1 MFTINMIKN
10 ISKEKDW
17 REKIKR
23 EGGREGKMKGR
34 EQGKK
39 KHCTKNV
46 FFFE

>member
-1 MFTINMIKN
+1 MIKN
-10 ISKEKDW
+10 ISKEKDK
-17 REKIKR
+17 REKIKKR
-23 EGGREGKMKGR
+23 GKEGGKEKMKGR